1 MVERRVPILIRIPAK
16 LKAKLTELAKQER
29 RSVNQ
34 QIEFLLDRAT
44 RSEEGKKT
52 VPKKSK

>member
-16 LKAKLTELAKQER
+16 LKVKLTELAKQER

-52 VPKKSK
+52 VPKKNK